1 MTNFSKWLTVSPWE
15 ASESRGA
22 APPAEPWSLGSSGR
36 QSLTSTCRTTAG
48 GAPGGRGPCPH
59 VWPARPQ
66 TRTGVLVKI
75 PAYALTSLSHG
86 LEARVQ
92 DQSAVDS
99 VSGESPL
106 PGRSVPPSGCTFT
119 GPGPGACTHGDLQAP
134 PPQRALTHHGPPSRP
149 PLTPPTFRGSRPNTA
164 ALARV
169 HHMNLGNT

>member
-36 QSLTSTCRTTAG
+36 QSLTPTCRTTAG
-48 GAPGGRGPCPH
+48 GAPGGGGPCPH

-86 LEARVQ
+86 LEARVR
-92 DQSAVDS
+92 DESPVDS
-99 VSGESPL
+99 VSGESPIL
-106 PGRSVPPSGCTFT
+106 AGRCHRPAARSQG
-119 GPGPGACTHGDLQAP
+119 QAP
-134 PPQRALTHHGPPSRP
+134 VRAHTETPSLFLP
-149 PLTPPTFRGSRPNTA
+149 RG
-164 ALARV
+164 
-169 HHMNLGNT
+169 H